1 MDRVNVCSIHLRN
14 ISLLSKFIRATI
26 PCNGISNVLNVNY
39 NLKSLMAQIKVFMLQ
54 IVRYQTHVS
63 YVTRSFEPTFLQI
76 VLEAIITSIS
86 NSRMKRKDDFY
97 FLHSFATSKLFIRLE
112 SYKTC

>member
-1 MDRVNVCSIHLRN
+1 MDRVNVCSNHLGN
-14 ISLLSKFIRATI
+14 MSLLSKFKRATI
-26 PCNGISNVLNVNY
+26 PYNGIPNVLNANH

-54 IVRYQTHVS
+54 ILRYQTHVS

-97 FLHSFATSKLFIRLE
+97 FLHSFATSKSFIRLE
-112 SYKTC
+112 SYNTC